1 MTLTNR
7 PESLS
12 IGIKLVPGIPEELLP
27 ENYKYKYREM
37 EKSVSLFYT
46 FDKRHSDIPDI
57 DYLLTD
63 REYKFY
69 GCKFVLLNYSDMAQ
83 FNLVIDVSRKLKCE
97 LDRTRARQIATEV
110 MLSIKGNADSLR
122 NYDTHIFVK
131 KNNKMYMVTFHQD
144 ISDEMLLLM
153 NGIDY

>member
-37 EKSVSLFYT
+37 EKSTSLFYT

-131 KNNKMYMVTFHQD
+131 KNNKMYMITFHQD